1 MVKGIIFPELCM
13 AEPMELTLCPWGAQG
28 GGEALVG
35 RGLHC
40 SSNGGKPGLG
50 ELLPSAPPQG
60 LSPPGV
66 LEFGVFIGFERVAR
80 FNLGVLQA
88 DPLLQPDLSSSPGS
102 PDPCRPQRP
111 CSSNN
116 PPCNV
121 GKMPISSVFCP
132 KPSHTGGLGH
142 PEVHTEVAGCFKPT
156 CKWNGAAAELGFSF
170 PSHLLAR
177 LPEGSA
183 FLRSP
188 LHGFRGLCSTR
199 WRGGVKKLKIKY
211 CKRGSKG
218 FKSFLYSA
226 RGHSS
231 VGRRAKL
238 LPHATTGIQH
248 RAPWGPGRGGWGT
261 QHGAGGP
268 QASPVYPSHVLG

>member
-1 MVKGIIFPELCM
+1 MPSWLKASSSLSC
-13 AEPMELTLCPWGAQG
+13 AWQSPW
-28 GGEALVG
+28 
-35 RGLHC
+35 
-40 SSNGGKPGLG
+40 SSPCVPG
-50 ELLPSAPPQG
+50 ELRGEVRLWWDGVFTAPATGETQGWGSCCLQPPPQG

-66 LEFGVFIGFERVAR
+66 LGFGGFIGFERVAR
-80 FNLGVLQA
+80 FNLLGVLQA
-88 DPLLQPDLSSSPGS
+88 DPLLQPDPSSSPGS

-132 KPSHTGGLGH
+132 KPSHAGGLGH

-156 CKWNGAAAELGFSF
+156 CKWNGAAAEPGFSF

-199 WRGGVKKLKIKY
+199 WRGGIKKNKNKI
-211 CKRGSKG
+211 
-218 FKSFLYSA
+218 L
-226 RGHSS
+226 
-231 VGRRAKL
+231 
-238 LPHATTGIQH
+238 
-248 RAPWGPGRGGWGT
+248 
-261 QHGAGGP
+261 
-268 QASPVYPSHVLG
+268 